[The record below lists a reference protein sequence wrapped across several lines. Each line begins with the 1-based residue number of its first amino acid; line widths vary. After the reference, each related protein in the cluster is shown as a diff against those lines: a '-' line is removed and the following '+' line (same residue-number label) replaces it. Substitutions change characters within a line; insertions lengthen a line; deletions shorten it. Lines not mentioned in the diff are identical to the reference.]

1 MTISLHQSIIWL
13 APCHHISQSFDLP
26 TATTS
31 SVRASTRDRASTST
45 RQRALRYHCI
55 SQSFDLPPATT
66 SVSHLT
72 CPLPRHHQSE
82 LALALALE
90 IELALVLDIEHYG
103 TTASV
108 SHLTCPLPPHQSVI
122 WLAHCHHISQSFD
135 LPTATISSV
144 RASARDRASA
154 SARHRALPYHCISQS
169 FDLPTA
175 TTSVS
180 HLTCPLP
187 PHHQSELVLVLVLE
201 IELVLAL
208 DIERYHITASIIWLA
223 PCHHISQS
231 FDLPTATTSVSHLT
245 CPLPLHYHI
254 GQSFDLPHHI
264 SQSFD
269 LPPPPHQSI
278 IWLAPAT
285 TSVSHLTCP
294 LPPHQSVIWLAP
306 CHHISQSFDLPST
319 TTLPHWAVIWLAPTT
334 TSVNHLTCPL
344 PPIRQS
350 FDLPTATTSLCPHH
364 PLL

>member
-1 MTISLHQSIIWL
+1 MARISS
-13 APCHHISQSFDLP
+13 AS
-26 TATTS
+26 
-31 SVRASTRDRASTST
+31 ASTRDRASASA
-45 RQRALRYHCI
+45 RHRALPYHCI

-72 CPLPRHHQSE
+72 CPLPPHHQSE
-82 LALALALE
+82 LVLVLALE
-90 IELALVLDIEHYG
+90 IELALALDIEHYG

-135 LPTATISSV
+135 LPTATTSSV

-154 SARHRALPYHCISQS
+154 SVRHRALPYHCISQS

-187 PHHQSELVLVLVLE
+187 PHHQSELALE
-201 IELVLAL
+201 IELVLVL
-208 DIERYHITASIIWLA
+208 DIERYHITTSVNHLTC
-223 PCHHISQS
+223 P
-231 FDLPTATTSVSHLT
+231 LPLSSVSHLT
-245 CPLPLHYHI
+245 CPLPLH
-254 GQSFDLPHHI
+254 
-264 SQSFD
+264 
-269 LPPPPHQSI
+269 
-278 IWLAPAT
+278 
-285 TSVSHLTCP
+285 
-294 LPPHQSVIWLAP
+294 QSVIWLAH

-319 TTLPHWAVIWLAPTT
+319 TTLPHWSVIWLAPTT

-364 PLL
+364 P